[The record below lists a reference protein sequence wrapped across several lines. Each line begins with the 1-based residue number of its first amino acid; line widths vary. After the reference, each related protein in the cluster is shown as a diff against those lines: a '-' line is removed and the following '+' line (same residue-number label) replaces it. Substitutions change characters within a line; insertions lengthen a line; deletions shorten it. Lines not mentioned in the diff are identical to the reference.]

1 MKIDR
6 RSFLSF
12 LIGGAA
18 GTALSPLPWKMTDDI
33 AIWTQ
38 MWPWVPI
45 PEKGEVSTVTSACT
59 LCPGGCGISVRK
71 VDDRVVKI
79 EGLEGHPIN
88 NGGLCTLGLAGAQL
102 LYGTRRVKAPMKNVG
117 GRLVEISWEEA
128 LGDISAR
135 LKELRENGQP
145 HRVGCIAGTDRGTV
159 PELLNRFLTVYG
171 SSQFFRVPSIQD
183 TYELTLYL
191 MQGVRASAGFDFENA
206 DFVLSFGS
214 GLLDGW
220 GAPVNIFQA
229 HSRWCERGG
238 KLVQIEPRQSRT
250 AAKADRWIPINPG
263 SEGALALG
271 LAGVI
276 IQESL
281 YDADFVDRQSSGF
294 DAWRILVLDNYD
306 MESTANITGVEP
318 SVIVKLARD
327 FAGARKPLAVCGRGK
342 GQSPGSLKEVMA
354 VHALNALVGGIG
366 RQGGVRAVPEPDYI
380 DWPEPEM
387 DAVAAAGM
395 QQARVDQAGGSQ
407 YPHARYLL
415 NRLPEAVNSSADS
428 PLQVLFVSDAN
439 PCYSL
444 PNSKAFT
451 DAFKKIP
458 MVVSFSSYLG
468 ETAELADFILP
479 SPIYLEQYE
488 DRPIAAGYPLPIV
501 NLTRPVVEPLF
512 NTRSVGDVVIE
523 LARSLGGTVA
533 AAFPW
538 EDYQS
543 CLKET
548 LGDKWTLLNEKG
560 YWSDGKYGSG
570 AQPATF
576 ETKSSRFEFTNDEID
591 AMTRFAP
598 VEPEGDKTAFP
609 LVLVPYDTMRLW
621 NGYIGDPPFVIKIVP
636 DTVLKNNDVL
646 IEVNPATASQ
656 LNLKDGQAANLATPR
671 GTARVRVHLFE
682 GIMPGVV
689 ALPTGLGHTAYG
701 KFLAGKGANVN
712 SLIGSIED
720 TAAGYDA
727 VWGIRA
733 KLDKA

>member
-1 MKIDR
+1 
-6 RSFLSF
+6 
-12 LIGGAA
+12 
-18 GTALSPLPWKMTDDI
+18 
-33 AIWTQ
+33 
-38 MWPWVPI
+38 
-45 PEKGEVSTVTSACT
+45 
-59 LCPGGCGISVRK
+59 
-71 VDDRVVKI
+71 
-79 EGLEGHPIN
+79 
-88 NGGLCTLGLAGAQL
+88 
-102 LYGTRRVKAPMKNVG
+102 
-117 GRLVEISWEEA
+117 
-128 LGDISAR
+128 
-135 LKELRENGQP
+135 
-145 HRVGCIAGTDRGTV
+145 
-159 PELLNRFLTVYG
+159 
-171 SSQFFRVPSIQD
+171 
-183 TYELTLYL
+183 
-191 MQGVRASAGFDFENA
+191 
-206 DFVLSFGS
+206 
-214 GLLDGW
+214 
-220 GAPVNIFQA
+220 
-229 HSRWCERGG
+229 
-238 KLVQIEPRQSRT
+238 
-250 AAKADRWIPINPG
+250 
-263 SEGALALG
+263 
-271 LAGVI
+271 
-276 IQESL
+276 
-281 YDADFVDRQSSGF
+281 
-294 DAWRILVLDNYD
+294 
-306 MESTANITGVEP
+306 
-318 SVIVKLARD
+318 VIVKLARD

-415 NRLPEAVNSSADS
+415 NRLPEAVNSSADA

-444 PNSKAFT
+444 PNSKAFA

-533 AAFPW
+533 TAFPW

-548 LGDKWTLLNEKG
+548 LGDKWTVLSEKG
-560 YWSDGKYGSG
+560 YWSDEKYGSG
-570 AQPATF
+570 GQPATF
-576 ETKSSRFEFTNDEID
+576 ETKSSRFEFTNAEID

-636 DTVLKNNDVL
+636 DTVLKNNDALV
-646 IEVNPATASQ
+646 EVNPATARQ
-656 LNLKDGQAANLATPR
+656 LNLKDGQTANLATPR

-712 SLIGSIED
+712 ALIGSIED
-720 TAAGYDA
+720 AATGYDA

>member
-1 MKIDR
+1 MKVDR

-18 GTALSPLPWKMTDDI
+18 GTALSPLPWKLTDDI
-33 AIWTQ
+33 SIWTQ

-45 PEKGEVSTVTSACT
+45 PEKGEVSYVTSACT

-79 EGLEGHPIN
+79 EGLAGHPIN
-88 NGGLCTLGLAGAQL
+88 DGGLCTLGLAGAQL
-102 LYGTRRVKAPMKNVG
+102 LYGPQRVKAPMKKVG

-128 LGDISAR
+128 LGEIAAR
-135 LKELRENGQP
+135 LKELRESGQP
-145 HRVGCIAGTDRGTV
+145 HRVACIAGTDRGTV

-171 SSQFFRVPSIQD
+171 SPQFFRVPSIQD

-206 DFVLSFGS
+206 DYVLSFGS

-220 GAPVNIFQA
+220 GTPVNIFQA

-263 SEGALALG
+263 TEGALALG

-276 IQESL
+276 VKESL
-281 YDADFVDRQSSGF
+281 YNADFVNTQSSGF
-294 DAWRILVLDNYD
+294 DSWQRVLLENYD
-306 MESTANITGVEP
+306 TESAAKMTGVDP
-318 SVIVKLARD
+318 STIAKLARD

-342 GQSPGSLKEVMA
+342 GQTPGSLKEVMA

-366 RQGGVRAVPEPDYI
+366 RQGGVRTVPEPDYI

-395 QQARVDQAGGSQ
+395 QQGRVDQAGGSQ

-428 PLQVLFVSDAN
+428 PIQVLFVSDAN

-444 PNSKAFT
+444 PNSKAFA

-468 ETAELADFILP
+468 ETAALADYILP
-479 SPIYLEQYE
+479 SPSYLEQYE
-488 DRPIAAGYPLPIV
+488 DRPIAAGYPRPIV
-501 NLTRPVVEPLF
+501 NLTRPVVASLF

-538 EDYQS
+538 DDHQT

-548 LGDKWTLLNEKG
+548 LGDKWAVLNDKG
-560 YWSDGKYGSG
+560 YWADEKFGSG
-570 AQPATF
+570 GQPATF
-576 ETKSSRFEFTNDEID
+576 ETKSSRFEFTNAEIE
-591 AMTRFAP
+591 AMAGFAP
-598 VEPEGDKTAFP
+598 VEPEGDKAAFP
-609 LVLVPYDTMRLW
+609 LVLVPYDTMQLW

-656 LNLKDGQAANLATPR
+656 LGLQDGQTAKLTTPH

-701 KFLAGKGANVN
+701 NFLAGKGVNVN
-712 SLIGSIED
+712 ALIGSIED
-720 TAAGYDA
+720 AATGYDA

-733 KLDKA
+733 KIDKA

>member
-1 MKIDR
+1 
-6 RSFLSF
+6 
-12 LIGGAA
+12 
-18 GTALSPLPWKMTDDI
+18 
-33 AIWTQ
+33 
-38 MWPWVPI
+38 
-45 PEKGEVSTVTSACT
+45 
-59 LCPGGCGISVRK
+59 ISVRK

-79 EGLEGHPIN
+79 EGLAGHPIN
-88 NGGLCTLGLAGAQL
+88 DGGLCTLGLAGAQL
-102 LYGTRRVKAPMKNVG
+102 LYGPQRVKAPMKNVG
-117 GRLVEISWEEA
+117 GRLVEISWQEA
-128 LGDISAR
+128 LGEIAAR
-135 LKELRENGQP
+135 LKELRESGQP
-145 HRVGCIAGTDRGTV
+145 HRVACIAGTDRGTV

-171 SSQFFRVPSIQD
+171 SPQFFRVPSIQD
-183 TYELTLYL
+183 TYELALYL

-206 DFVLSFGS
+206 DYVLSFGS

-220 GAPVNIFQA
+220 GTPVNIFQA

-263 SEGALALG
+263 TEGALALG

-276 IQESL
+276 VKESL
-281 YDADFVDRQSSGF
+281 YNADFVNTQSSGF
-294 DAWRILVLDNYD
+294 DSWQRVLLENYD
-306 MESTANITGVEP
+306 TESAAKMTGVDP
-318 SVIVKLARD
+318 STIARLARD

-342 GQSPGSLKEVMA
+342 GQTPGSLKEVMA

-366 RQGGVRAVPEPDYI
+366 RQGGVRTVPEPDYI

-395 QQARVDQAGGSQ
+395 QQGRVDQAGGSQ

-428 PLQVLFVSDAN
+428 PIQVLFVSDAN

-444 PNSKAFT
+444 PNSKAFA

-468 ETAELADFILP
+468 ETAALADYILP
-479 SPIYLEQYE
+479 SPSYLEQYE
-488 DRPIAAGYPLPIV
+488 DRPIAAGYPRPIV
-501 NLTRPVVEPLF
+501 NLTRPVVASLF

-538 EDYQS
+538 DDHQT

-548 LGDKWTLLNEKG
+548 LGDKWAVLNDKG
-560 YWSDGKYGSG
+560 YWADEKFGSG
-570 AQPATF
+570 GQPATF
-576 ETKSSRFEFTNDEID
+576 ETKSSRFEFTNAEIE
-591 AMTRFAP
+591 AMAGFAP
-598 VEPEGDKTAFP
+598 VEPEGDKAAFP
-609 LVLVPYDTMRLW
+609 LVLVPYDTMQLW

-656 LNLKDGQAANLATPR
+656 LGLQDGQTAKLTTPH

-701 KFLAGKGANVN
+701 NFLAGKGVNVN
-712 SLIGSIED
+712 ALIGSIED
-720 TAAGYDA
+720 AATGYDA

-733 KLDKA
+733 KIDKA

>member
-1 MKIDR
+1 
-6 RSFLSF
+6 
-12 LIGGAA
+12 
-18 GTALSPLPWKMTDDI
+18 
-33 AIWTQ
+33 
-38 MWPWVPI
+38 
-45 PEKGEVSTVTSACT
+45 
-59 LCPGGCGISVRK
+59 
-71 VDDRVVKI
+71 
-79 EGLEGHPIN
+79 
-88 NGGLCTLGLAGAQL
+88 
-102 LYGTRRVKAPMKNVG
+102 MKNVG

-171 SSQFFRVPSIQD
+171 SPQFFRVPSIQD

-415 NRLPEAVNSSADS
+415 NRLPESVNSSADS
-428 PLQVLFVSDAN
+428 PLQVLFVSDVN

-458 MVVSFSSYLG
+458 MVISFSSYLG

-560 YWSDGKYGSG
+560 YWSDEKYRSG
-570 AQPATF
+570 GQPATF

-598 VEPEGDKTAFP
+598 VEPEGDKAAFP

-656 LNLKDGQAANLATPR
+656 LNLKDGQTANLATPR

-712 SLIGSIED
+712 ALIGSIED
-720 TAAGYDA
+720 TATGYDA

>member
-1 MKIDR
+1 
-6 RSFLSF
+6 
-12 LIGGAA
+12 
-18 GTALSPLPWKMTDDI
+18 
-33 AIWTQ
+33 

-281 YDADFVDRQSSGF
+281 YDVDFVDRQSSGF

-451 DAFKKIP
+451 NAFKKIP

-570 AQPATF
+570 GQPATF

>member
-1 MKIDR
+1 MKVDR

-18 GTALSPLPWKMTDDI
+18 GTALSPLPWKLTDDI
-33 AIWTQ
+33 SIWTQ
-38 MWPWVPI
+38 MWPWVPV
-45 PEKGEVSTVTSACT
+45 PERGEVTHVTSACT

-79 EGLEGHPIN
+79 EGLEGHPVN
-88 NGGLCTLGLAGAQL
+88 DGGLCTLGLAGAQL
-102 LYGTRRVKAPMKNVG
+102 LYGPQRVKSPMKNVD
-117 GRLVEISWEEA
+117 GRFVEISWEGA
-128 LGDISAR
+128 LGEIAAR
-135 LKELRENGQP
+135 LKELRESGQP
-145 HRVGCIAGTDRGTV
+145 HRVACIAGTDRGTV

-171 SSQFFRVPSIQD
+171 SPQFFRVPSIQD
-183 TYELTLYL
+183 TYELTMYL
-191 MQGVRASAGFDFENA
+191 MQGVRASAGFDFEKA
-206 DFVLSFGS
+206 DYVLSFGS

-250 AAKADRWIPINPG
+250 AAKSDSWIPINPG
-263 SEGALALG
+263 TEGVLALSM
-271 LAGVI
+271 AGVI
-276 IQESL
+276 VKEAL
-281 YDADFVDRQSSGF
+281 YNADFVNHQASGF
-294 DAWRILVLDNYD
+294 DSWQRLVLESYD
-306 MESTANITGVEP
+306 TESAAKMTGVDP
-318 SVIVKLARD
+318 STIVKLARE

-342 GQSPGSLKEVMA
+342 GQTPGSLKEVMA

-366 RQGGVRAVPEPDYI
+366 RQGGVRTVPEPDYI

-395 QQARVDQAGGSQ
+395 QQGRVDQAGGSQ

-428 PLQVLFVSDAN
+428 PIQVLFVSDAN
-439 PCYSL
+439 PSYSL
-444 PNSKAFT
+444 PNSKAFA

-468 ETAELADFILP
+468 ETAELADLILP
-479 SPIYLEQYE
+479 SPSYLEQYE
-488 DRPIAAGYPLPIV
+488 DRPIAAGYARPIV

-533 AAFPW
+533 TAFPW
-538 EDYQS
+538 DDYRS

-548 LGDKWTLLNEKG
+548 LGDKWTVLTDKG
-560 YWSDGKYGSG
+560 YWTDEKFGSAGK
-570 AQPATF
+570 PATF
-576 ETKSSRFEFTNDEID
+576 ETKSSRFEFSNAEID
-591 AMTRFAP
+591 ALARFAP
-598 VEPEGDKTAFP
+598 VEPEGDIAAFP

-621 NGYIGDPPFVIKIVP
+621 DGYIGNPPFVIKIVP
-636 DTVLKNNDVL
+636 DTVLKNNDGL
-646 IEVNPATASQ
+646 IEINPATADKFGLQ
-656 LNLKDGQAANLATPR
+656 DGQAAKLTTPR

-682 GIMPGVV
+682 GIMPGLVS
-689 ALPTGLGHTAYG
+689 LPTGLGHTAHS
-701 KFLAGKGANVN
+701 KFLAGKGVNVN
-712 SLIGSIED
+712 ALIGSVED
-720 TAAGYDA
+720 AATGYEA

>member
-1 MKIDR
+1 
-6 RSFLSF
+6 
-12 LIGGAA
+12 
-18 GTALSPLPWKMTDDI
+18 
-33 AIWTQ
+33 
-38 MWPWVPI
+38 
-45 PEKGEVSTVTSACT
+45 
-59 LCPGGCGISVRK
+59 
-71 VDDRVVKI
+71 
-79 EGLEGHPIN
+79 
-88 NGGLCTLGLAGAQL
+88 
-102 LYGTRRVKAPMKNVG
+102 
-117 GRLVEISWEEA
+117 
-128 LGDISAR
+128 
-135 LKELRENGQP
+135 
-145 HRVGCIAGTDRGTV
+145 
-159 PELLNRFLTVYG
+159 
-171 SSQFFRVPSIQD
+171 
-183 TYELTLYL
+183 

-206 DFVLSFGS
+206 DYVLSFGS

-250 AAKADRWIPINPG
+250 AAKAAHWIPINPG
-263 SEGALALG
+263 TEGVLALS

-276 IQESL
+276 VKESL
-281 YDADFVDRQSSGF
+281 YNADFVNAQSSGF
-294 DAWRILVLDNYD
+294 DSWQRVLLENFDTERAAK
-306 MESTANITGVEP
+306 MTGVDP
-318 SVIVKLARD
+318 STISKLARD

-342 GQSPGSLKEVMA
+342 GQTPGSLKEVMA
-354 VHALNALVGGIG
+354 VHALNALVGGID

-395 QQARVDQAGGSQ
+395 QQGRVDQAGGSQ

-428 PLQVLFVSDAN
+428 PIQVLFVSDAN
-439 PCYSL
+439 PSYSL
-444 PNSKAFT
+444 PNSKAFA
-451 DAFKKIP
+451 DAIKKIP

-479 SPIYLEQYE
+479 SPSYLEQYE
-488 DRPIAAGYPLPIV
+488 DRPVAAGYPLPIV

-538 EDYQS
+538 EDYQT

-548 LGDKWTLLNEKG
+548 LGDKWTVLNEKG
-560 YWSDGKYGSG
+560 YWADEKLGSG
-570 AQPATF
+570 GQPVTF
-576 ETKSSRFEFTNDEID
+576 ETKSSRFEFTNAEID
-591 AMTRFAP
+591 AMSRFAP
-598 VEPEGDKTAFP
+598 IEPEGDKAAFP
-609 LVLVPYDTMRLW
+609 LVLIPYDTMQLW

-656 LNLKDGQAANLATPR
+656 LNLQDGQTVNLTTPR
-671 GTARVRVHLFE
+671 GSARVRVHLFE

-712 SLIGSIED
+712 ALIGSIED
-720 TAAGYDA
+720 ATTGYEA

>member
-1 MKIDR
+1 
-6 RSFLSF
+6 
-12 LIGGAA
+12 
-18 GTALSPLPWKMTDDI
+18 
-33 AIWTQ
+33 
-38 MWPWVPI
+38 
-45 PEKGEVSTVTSACT
+45 
-59 LCPGGCGISVRK
+59 
-71 VDDRVVKI
+71 VVKI
-79 EGLEGHPIN
+79 EGLAGHPIN
-88 NGGLCTLGLAGAQL
+88 DGGLCTLGLAGAQL
-102 LYGTRRVKAPMKNVG
+102 LYGPQRVKAPMKKVG

-128 LGDISAR
+128 LGEIAAR
-135 LKELRENGQP
+135 LKELRESGQP
-145 HRVGCIAGTDRGTV
+145 HRVACIAGTDRGTV

-171 SSQFFRVPSIQD
+171 SPQFFRVPSIQD

-191 MQGVRASAGFDFENA
+191 MQGVRASAGFDFENT
-206 DFVLSFGS
+206 DYVLSFGS

-220 GAPVNIFQA
+220 GTPVNIFQA

-263 SEGALALG
+263 TEGALALG

-276 IQESL
+276 VKESL
-281 YDADFVDRQSSGF
+281 YNADFVNTQSSGF
-294 DAWRILVLDNYD
+294 DSWQRVLLENYD
-306 MESTANITGVEP
+306 TESAAKMTGVDP
-318 SVIVKLARD
+318 STIAKLARD

-342 GQSPGSLKEVMA
+342 GQTPGSLKEVMA

-366 RQGGVRAVPEPDYI
+366 RQGGVRTVPEPDYI

-395 QQARVDQAGGSQ
+395 QQGRVDQAGGSQ

-428 PLQVLFVSDAN
+428 PIQVLFVSDAN

-444 PNSKAFT
+444 PNSKAFA

-468 ETAELADFILP
+468 ETAALADYILP
-479 SPIYLEQYE
+479 SPSYLEQYE
-488 DRPIAAGYPLPIV
+488 DRPIAAGYPRPIV
-501 NLTRPVVEPLF
+501 NLTRPVVASLF

-538 EDYQS
+538 DDHQT

-548 LGDKWTLLNEKG
+548 LGDKWAVLNDKG
-560 YWSDGKYGSG
+560 YWADEKFGSG
-570 AQPATF
+570 GQPATF
-576 ETKSSRFEFTNDEID
+576 ETKSSRFEFTNAEIE
-591 AMTRFAP
+591 AMAGFAP
-598 VEPEGDKTAFP
+598 VEPEGDKAAFP
-609 LVLVPYDTMRLW
+609 LVLVPYDTMQLW

-656 LNLKDGQAANLATPR
+656 LGLQDGQTAKLTTPH

-701 KFLAGKGANVN
+701 NFLAGKGVNVN
-712 SLIGSIED
+712 ALIGSIED
-720 TAAGYDA
+720 AATGYDA

-733 KLDKA
+733 KIDKA

>member
-12 LIGGAA
+12 LVGGAA
-18 GTALSPLPWKMTDDI
+18 GTALSPLPWKLTDDI
-33 AIWTQ
+33 SIWTQ

-45 PEKGEVSTVTSACT
+45 PEKGEVSTVASACT

-102 LYGTRRVKAPMKNVG
+102 LYGPQRVKTPMKNVG

-135 LKELRENGQP
+135 LKELRENEQP

-171 SSQFFRVPSIQD
+171 SPQFFRVPSIQD
-183 TYELTLYL
+183 TFELTLYL

-206 DFVLSFGS
+206 DYVLSFGS

-238 KLVQIEPRQSRT
+238 KLIQIEPRQSRT

-271 LAGVI
+271 LASVI

-306 MESTANITGVEP
+306 MERTANITGVEP

-342 GQSPGSLKEVMA
+342 GQSPGSLNEVMA

-395 QQARVDQAGGSQ
+395 QQARVDQAGSSQ

-488 DRPIAAGYPLPIV
+488 DRPIEAGYPLPIV

-560 YWSDGKYGSG
+560 YWSDEKYGSG
-570 AQPATF
+570 GQPATF
-576 ETKSSRFEFTNDEID
+576 ETKSSRFEFTNAEID
-591 AMTRFAP
+591 AMTLFAP
-598 VEPEGDKTAFP
+598 VEPEGDKAAFP

-621 NGYIGDPPFVIKIVP
+621 NGYIGDPPFIIKIVP

-656 LNLKDGQAANLATPR
+656 LNLKDGQTANLATPR
-671 GTARVRVHLFE
+671 GAAKVRVHLFE

-689 ALPTGLGHTAYG
+689 ALPTGLGHTGYG

-712 SLIGSIED
+712 ALIGSIED
-720 TAAGYDA
+720 AATGYDA

>member
-102 LYGTRRVKAPMKNVG
+102 LYGPRRVKAPMKNVG

-458 MVVSFSSYLG
+458 LVVSFSSYLG

-570 AQPATF
+570 GQPATF

-636 DTVLKNNDVL
+636 ETVLKNNDVL

-720 TAAGYDA
+720 TAAGYEA

>member
-1 MKIDR
+1 MKVDR

-12 LIGGAA
+12 LVGGAA
-18 GTALSPLPWKMTDDI
+18 GTALSPLPWKLTDDI
-33 AIWTQ
+33 SIWTQ

-45 PEKGEVSTVTSACT
+45 PEKGEVSYVTSACT

-71 VDDRVVKI
+71 VDERVVKI
-79 EGLEGHPIN
+79 EGLAGHPIN
-88 NGGLCTLGLAGAQL
+88 DGGLCTLGLAGAQL
-102 LYGTRRVKAPMKNVG
+102 LYGPQRVKAPMKKVG

-128 LGDISAR
+128 LGEIAAR
-135 LKELRENGQP
+135 LKELRESGQA
-145 HRVGCIAGTDRGTV
+145 HHVACIAGTDRGTV
-159 PELLNRFLTVYG
+159 PELLNRLLTVYG
-171 SSQFFRVPSIQD
+171 SPQFFRVPSIQD

-191 MQGVRASAGFDFENA
+191 MQGVRASAGFDFENT
-206 DFVLSFGS
+206 DYVLSFGS

-220 GAPVNIFQA
+220 GTPVNIFQA

-250 AAKADRWIPINPG
+250 AAKADSWIPINPG
-263 SEGALALG
+263 TEGALALG

-276 IQESL
+276 VKESL
-281 YDADFVDRQSSGF
+281 YNADFVNTQSSGF
-294 DAWRILVLDNYD
+294 ESWQRVLLENYD
-306 MESTANITGVEP
+306 TESAAKMTGVDP
-318 SVIVKLARD
+318 STIAKLARD

-342 GQSPGSLKEVMA
+342 GQTPGSLKEVMA

-366 RQGGVRAVPEPDYI
+366 RQGGVRTVPEPDYI

-395 QQARVDQAGGSQ
+395 QQGRVDQAGGSQ

-428 PLQVLFVSDAN
+428 PIQVLFVSEAN

-444 PNSKAFT
+444 PNSKAFA

-468 ETAELADFILP
+468 ETAALADYILP
-479 SPIYLEQYE
+479 SPSYLEQYE
-488 DRPIAAGYPLPIV
+488 DRPIAAGYPRPIV

-538 EDYQS
+538 DDHQT

-548 LGDKWTLLNEKG
+548 LGDKWAVLNDKG
-560 YWSDGKYGSG
+560 YWADEKSGSG
-570 AQPATF
+570 GQPATF
-576 ETKSSRFEFTNDEID
+576 ETKSSRFEFTNAEID
-591 AMTRFAP
+591 AMARFAP
-598 VEPEGDKTAFP
+598 VEPEGDKAAFP
-609 LVLVPYDTMRLW
+609 LVLVPYDTMQLW

-646 IEVNPATASQ
+646 IEINPATASQ
-656 LNLKDGQAANLATPR
+656 LGLQDGQTANLTTPR

-701 KFLAGKGANVN
+701 KFLAGKGVNVN
-712 SLIGSIED
+712 ALIGSIED
-720 TAAGYDA
+720 AATGYDA

>member
-102 LYGTRRVKAPMKNVG
+102 LYGPRRVKAPMKNVG

-458 MVVSFSSYLG
+458 LVVSFSSYLG

-512 NTRSVGDVVIE
+512 NTRTVGDVVIE

-570 AQPATF
+570 GQPATF

-636 DTVLKNNDVL
+636 ETVLKNNDVL

-720 TAAGYDA
+720 TAAGYEA

>member
-1 MKIDR
+1 MKVDR

-18 GTALSPLPWKMTDDI
+18 GTALSPLPWKLTDDI
-33 AIWTQ
+33 SIWTQ
-38 MWPWVPI
+38 MWPWVPV
-45 PEKGEVSTVTSACT
+45 PERGEVTHVTSACT

-79 EGLEGHPIN
+79 EGLEGHPVN
-88 NGGLCTLGLAGAQL
+88 DGGLCTLGLAGAQL
-102 LYGTRRVKAPMKNVG
+102 LYGPQRVKSPMKKVG
-117 GRLVEISWEEA
+117 GRLVEISWEGA
-128 LGDISAR
+128 LGEIAAR
-135 LKELRENGQP
+135 LKELRESGQP
-145 HRVGCIAGTDRGTV
+145 HRVACIAGTDRGTV

-171 SSQFFRVPSIQD
+171 SPQFFRVPSIQD

-206 DFVLSFGS
+206 DYVLSFGS
-214 GLLDGW
+214 GLFDGW

-250 AAKADRWIPINPG
+250 AAKADSWIPINPG
-263 SEGALALG
+263 TEGALALG

-276 IQESL
+276 VKESL
-281 YDADFVDRQSSGF
+281 YNADFVNTQSSGF
-294 DAWRILVLDNYD
+294 DSWQRLVLENYD
-306 MESTANITGVEP
+306 TESAAKMTGVDP
-318 SVIVKLARD
+318 STIAKLARD

-342 GQSPGSLKEVMA
+342 GQTPGSLKEVMA

-366 RQGGVRAVPEPDYI
+366 RQGGVRTVPEPDYI

-395 QQARVDQAGGSQ
+395 QQGRVDQAGGSQ

-428 PLQVLFVSDAN
+428 PIQVLFVSDAN
-439 PCYSL
+439 PSYSL
-444 PNSKAFT
+444 PNSKAFA

-468 ETAELADFILP
+468 ETAELADLILP
-479 SPIYLEQYE
+479 SPSYLEQYE
-488 DRPIAAGYPLPIV
+488 DRPIAAGYPRAIV

-538 EDYQS
+538 DDYWS

-548 LGDKWTLLNEKG
+548 LGDKWAVLNDKG
-560 YWSDGKYGSG
+560 YWADEKSGSG
-570 AQPATF
+570 GQPATF
-576 ETKSSRFEFTNDEID
+576 ETKSSRFEFTNAEID
-591 AMTRFAP
+591 ALARFAP
-598 VEPEGDKTAFP
+598 VEPEGDIAAFP

-621 NGYIGDPPFVIKIVP
+621 NGYIGNPPFVIKIVP
-636 DTVLKNNDVL
+636 DTVLKNNDGL

-656 LNLKDGQAANLATPR
+656 LGLQDGQAAKLTTPR

-682 GIMPGVV
+682 GIMPGLVS
-689 ALPTGLGHTAYG
+689 LPTGLGHTAHS
-701 KFLAGKGANVN
+701 KFLAGKGVNVN
-712 SLIGSIED
+712 ALIGSVED
-720 TAAGYDA
+720 AATGYEA

>member
-1 MKIDR
+1 MKVDR

-18 GTALSPLPWKMTDDI
+18 GTALSPLPWKLTDDI
-33 AIWTQ
+33 SIWTQ

-45 PEKGEVSTVTSACT
+45 PEKGEVSYVTSACT

-79 EGLEGHPIN
+79 EGLAGHPIN
-88 NGGLCTLGLAGAQL
+88 DGGLCTLGLAGAQL
-102 LYGTRRVKAPMKNVG
+102 LYGPQRVKAPMKKVG

-128 LGDISAR
+128 LGEIAVR
-135 LKELRENGQP
+135 LKKLRESGQA
-145 HRVGCIAGTDRGTV
+145 HHVACIAGTDRGTV

-171 SSQFFRVPSIQD
+171 SPQFFRVPSIQD

-191 MQGVRASAGFDFENA
+191 MQGVRASAGFDFENT
-206 DFVLSFGS
+206 DYVLSFGS

-220 GAPVNIFQA
+220 GTPVNIFQA

-250 AAKADRWIPINPG
+250 AAKADSWIPINPG
-263 SEGALALG
+263 TEGALALG

-276 IQESL
+276 VKESL
-281 YDADFVDRQSSGF
+281 YNADFVNTQSSGF
-294 DAWRILVLDNYD
+294 ESWQRVLLENYD
-306 MESTANITGVEP
+306 TESAAKMTGVDP
-318 SVIVKLARD
+318 STIAKLARD

-342 GQSPGSLKEVMA
+342 GQTPGSLKEVMA

-366 RQGGVRAVPEPDYI
+366 RQGGVRTVPEPDYI

-395 QQARVDQAGGSQ
+395 QQGRVDQAGGSQ

-428 PLQVLFVSDAN
+428 PIQVLFVSDAN

-444 PNSKAFT
+444 PNSKAFA

-468 ETAELADFILP
+468 ETAALADYILP
-479 SPIYLEQYE
+479 SPSYLEQYE
-488 DRPIAAGYPLPIV
+488 DRPIAAGYPRPIV

-538 EDYQS
+538 DDHQT

-548 LGDKWTLLNEKG
+548 LGDKWAVLNDKG
-560 YWSDGKYGSG
+560 YWADEKSGYGG
-570 AQPATF
+570 QPATF
-576 ETKSSRFEFTNDEID
+576 ETKSSRFEFTNAEID
-591 AMTRFAP
+591 AMARFAP
-598 VEPEGDKTAFP
+598 VEPEGDKAAFP
-609 LVLVPYDTMRLW
+609 LVLVPYDTMQLW

-646 IEVNPATASQ
+646 IEINPATASQ
-656 LNLKDGQAANLATPR
+656 LGLQDGQTADLTTPR

-701 KFLAGKGANVN
+701 SFLAGKGANVN
-712 SLIGSIED
+712 ALIGSIED
-720 TAAGYDA
+720 AATGYDA

>member
-1 MKIDR
+1 MKVDR

-18 GTALSPLPWKMTDDI
+18 GTALSPLPWKLTDDI
-33 AIWTQ
+33 SIWTQ
-38 MWPWVPI
+38 MWPWVPV
-45 PEKGEVSTVTSACT
+45 PERGEVTHVTSACT

-79 EGLEGHPIN
+79 EGLEGHPVN
-88 NGGLCTLGLAGAQL
+88 DGGLCTLGLAGAQL
-102 LYGTRRVKAPMKNVG
+102 LYGPQRVKSPMKNVD
-117 GRLVEISWEEA
+117 GRFVEISWEGA
-128 LGDISAR
+128 LGEIAAR
-135 LKELRENGQP
+135 LKELRESGQP
-145 HRVGCIAGTDRGTV
+145 HRVACIAGTDRGTV

-171 SSQFFRVPSIQD
+171 SPQFFRVPSIQD
-183 TYELTLYL
+183 TYELTMYL
-191 MQGVRASAGFDFENA
+191 MQGVRASAGFDFEKA
-206 DFVLSFGS
+206 DYVLSFGS

-250 AAKADRWIPINPG
+250 AAKSDSWIPINPG
-263 SEGALALG
+263 TEGVLALSM
-271 LAGVI
+271 AGVI
-276 IQESL
+276 VKEAL
-281 YDADFVDRQSSGF
+281 YNADFVNHQASGF
-294 DAWRILVLDNYD
+294 DSWQRLVLESYD
-306 MESTANITGVEP
+306 TESAAKMTGIEA
-318 SVIVKLARD
+318 STIVKLAKE

-342 GQSPGSLKEVMA
+342 GQTPGSLKEVMA

-366 RQGGVRAVPEPDYI
+366 RQGGVRTVPEPDYI

-395 QQARVDQAGGSQ
+395 QQGRVDQAGGSQ

-428 PLQVLFVSDAN
+428 PIQVLFVSDAN
-439 PCYSL
+439 PSYSL
-444 PNSKAFT
+444 PNSKAFA

-468 ETAELADFILP
+468 ETAELADLILP
-479 SPIYLEQYE
+479 SPSYLEQYE
-488 DRPIAAGYPLPIV
+488 DRPIAAGYARPIV

-533 AAFPW
+533 TAFPW
-538 EDYQS
+538 DDYRS

-548 LGDKWTLLNEKG
+548 LGDKWTVLTDKG
-560 YWSDGKYGSG
+560 YWTDEKFGSAGK
-570 AQPATF
+570 PATF
-576 ETKSSRFEFTNDEID
+576 ETKSSRFEFSNAEID
-591 AMTRFAP
+591 ALARFAP
-598 VEPEGDKTAFP
+598 VEPEGDIAAFP

-621 NGYIGDPPFVIKIVP
+621 DGYIGNPPFVIKIVP
-636 DTVLKNNDVL
+636 DTVLKNNDGL
-646 IEVNPATASQ
+646 IEINPATADKFGLQ
-656 LNLKDGQAANLATPR
+656 DGQAAKLTTPR

-682 GIMPGVV
+682 GIMPGLVS
-689 ALPTGLGHTAYG
+689 LPTGLGHTAHS
-701 KFLAGKGANVN
+701 KFLAGKGVNVN
-712 SLIGSIED
+712 ALIGSVED
-720 TAAGYDA
+720 AATGYEA

>member
-1 MKIDR
+1 MKVDR

-18 GTALSPLPWKMTDDI
+18 GTALSPLPWKLTDDI
-33 AIWTQ
+33 SIWTQ
-38 MWPWVPI
+38 MWPWVPV
-45 PEKGEVSTVTSACT
+45 PERGEVTHVTSACT

-79 EGLEGHPIN
+79 EGLEGHPVN
-88 NGGLCTLGLAGAQL
+88 DGGLCTLGLAGAQL
-102 LYGTRRVKAPMKNVG
+102 LYGPQRVKSPMKNVD
-117 GRLVEISWEEA
+117 GRFVEISWEGA
-128 LGDISAR
+128 LGEIAAR
-135 LKELRENGQP
+135 LKELRESGQP
-145 HRVGCIAGTDRGTV
+145 HRVACIAGTDRGTV

-171 SSQFFRVPSIQD
+171 SPQFFRVPSIQD
-183 TYELTLYL
+183 TYELTMYL
-191 MQGVRASAGFDFENA
+191 MQGVRASAGFDFEKA
-206 DFVLSFGS
+206 DYVLSFGS

-250 AAKADRWIPINPG
+250 AAKSDSWIPINPG
-263 SEGALALG
+263 TEGVLALSM
-271 LAGVI
+271 AGVI
-276 IQESL
+276 VKEAL
-281 YDADFVDRQSSGF
+281 YNADFVNHQASGF
-294 DAWRILVLDNYD
+294 DSWQRLVLESYD
-306 MESTANITGVEP
+306 TESAAKMTGVDP
-318 SVIVKLARD
+318 STIVKLARE

-342 GQSPGSLKEVMA
+342 GQTPGSLKEVMA

-366 RQGGVRAVPEPDYI
+366 RQGGVRTVPEPDYI

-395 QQARVDQAGGSQ
+395 QQGRVDQAGGSQ

-428 PLQVLFVSDAN
+428 PIQVLFVSDAN
-439 PCYSL
+439 PSYSL
-444 PNSKAFT
+444 PNSKAFA

-468 ETAELADFILP
+468 ETAELADLILP
-479 SPIYLEQYE
+479 SPSYLEQYE
-488 DRPIAAGYPLPIV
+488 DRPIAAGYARPIV

-538 EDYQS
+538 DDYRS

-548 LGDKWTLLNEKG
+548 LGDKWTVLTDKG
-560 YWSDGKYGSG
+560 YWTDEKFGSAGK
-570 AQPATF
+570 PATF
-576 ETKSSRFEFTNDEID
+576 ETKSSRFEFSNAEID
-591 AMTRFAP
+591 ALARFAP
-598 VEPEGDKTAFP
+598 VEPEGDIAAFP

-621 NGYIGDPPFVIKIVP
+621 DGYIGNPPFVIKIVP
-636 DTVLKNNDVL
+636 DTVLKNNDGL
-646 IEVNPATASQ
+646 IEINPATADKFGLQ
-656 LNLKDGQAANLATPR
+656 DGQAAKLTTPR

-682 GIMPGVV
+682 GIMPGLVS
-689 ALPTGLGHTAYG
+689 LPTGLGHTAHS
-701 KFLAGKGANVN
+701 KFLAGKGVNVN
-712 SLIGSIED
+712 ALIGSVED
-720 TAAGYDA
+720 AATGYEA

>member
-102 LYGTRRVKAPMKNVG
+102 LYGPRRVKAPMKNVG

-458 MVVSFSSYLG
+458 LVVSFSSYLG

-512 NTRSVGDVVIE
+512 NTRTIGDVVIE

-570 AQPATF
+570 GQPATF

-636 DTVLKNNDVL
+636 ETVLKNNDVL

-720 TAAGYDA
+720 TAAGYEA

>member
-1 MKIDR
+1 
-6 RSFLSF
+6 
-12 LIGGAA
+12 
-18 GTALSPLPWKMTDDI
+18 
-33 AIWTQ
+33 
-38 MWPWVPI
+38 
-45 PEKGEVSTVTSACT
+45 
-59 LCPGGCGISVRK
+59 
-71 VDDRVVKI
+71 
-79 EGLEGHPIN
+79 
-88 NGGLCTLGLAGAQL
+88 
-102 LYGTRRVKAPMKNVG
+102 
-117 GRLVEISWEEA
+117 
-128 LGDISAR
+128 
-135 LKELRENGQP
+135 
-145 HRVGCIAGTDRGTV
+145 
-159 PELLNRFLTVYG
+159 
-171 SSQFFRVPSIQD
+171 
-183 TYELTLYL
+183 
-191 MQGVRASAGFDFENA
+191 
-206 DFVLSFGS
+206 
-214 GLLDGW
+214 
-220 GAPVNIFQA
+220 
-229 HSRWCERGG
+229 
-238 KLVQIEPRQSRT
+238 
-250 AAKADRWIPINPG
+250 
-263 SEGALALG
+263 
-271 LAGVI
+271 VI

-294 DAWRILVLDNYD
+294 DAWRILVLDHYD
-306 MESTANITGVEP
+306 MESTANITGVDP

-366 RQGGVRAVPEPDYI
+366 RQGGVRAVPEPAYI

-395 QQARVDQAGGSQ
+395 QQERVDQAGGSQ

-415 NRLPEAVNSSADS
+415 NRLPEAVNSSADA

-444 PNSKAFT
+444 PNSKAFA

-533 AAFPW
+533 TAFPW

-548 LGDKWTLLNEKG
+548 LGDKWTVLSEKG
-560 YWSDGKYGSG
+560 YWSDEKYGSG
-570 AQPATF
+570 GQPATF
-576 ETKSSRFEFTNDEID
+576 ETKSSRFEFTNAEID

-636 DTVLKNNDVL
+636 DTVLKNNDALV
-646 IEVNPATASQ
+646 EVNPATARQ
-656 LNLKDGQAANLATPR
+656 LNLKDGQTANLATPR

-712 SLIGSIED
+712 ALIGSIED
-720 TAAGYDA
+720 AATGYDA

>member
-1 MKIDR
+1 
-6 RSFLSF
+6 
-12 LIGGAA
+12 
-18 GTALSPLPWKMTDDI
+18 I
-33 AIWTQ
+33 A
-38 MWPWVPI
+38 
-45 PEKGEVSTVTSACT
+45 
-59 LCPGGCGISVRK
+59 
-71 VDDRVVKI
+71 
-79 EGLEGHPIN
+79 
-88 NGGLCTLGLAGAQL
+88 
-102 LYGTRRVKAPMKNVG
+102 
-117 GRLVEISWEEA
+117 
-128 LGDISAR
+128 AR
-135 LKELRENGQP
+135 LKELRESGQP
-145 HRVGCIAGTDRGTV
+145 HRVACIAGTDRGTV

-171 SSQFFRVPSIQD
+171 SPQFFRVPSIQD

-191 MQGVRASAGFDFENA
+191 MQGVRASAGFDFENT
-206 DFVLSFGS
+206 DYVLSFGS

-220 GAPVNIFQA
+220 GTPVNIFQA

-263 SEGALALG
+263 TEGALALG

-276 IQESL
+276 VKESL
-281 YDADFVDRQSSGF
+281 YNADFVNTQSSGF
-294 DAWRILVLDNYD
+294 DSWQRVLLENYD
-306 MESTANITGVEP
+306 TESAAKMTGVDP
-318 SVIVKLARD
+318 STIARLARD

-342 GQSPGSLKEVMA
+342 GQTPGSLKEVMA

-366 RQGGVRAVPEPDYI
+366 RQGGVRTVPEPDYI

-395 QQARVDQAGGSQ
+395 QQGRVDQAGGSQ

-428 PLQVLFVSDAN
+428 PIQVLFVSDAN

-444 PNSKAFT
+444 PNSKAFA

-468 ETAELADFILP
+468 ETAALADYILP
-479 SPIYLEQYE
+479 SPSYLEQYE
-488 DRPIAAGYPLPIV
+488 DRPIAAGYPRPIV
-501 NLTRPVVEPLF
+501 NLTRPVVASLF

-538 EDYQS
+538 DDHQT

-548 LGDKWTLLNEKG
+548 LGDKWAVLNDKG
-560 YWSDGKYGSG
+560 YWADEKFGSG
-570 AQPATF
+570 GQPATF
-576 ETKSSRFEFTNDEID
+576 ETKSSRFEFTNAEIE
-591 AMTRFAP
+591 AMAGFAP
-598 VEPEGDKTAFP
+598 VEPEGDKAAFP
-609 LVLVPYDTMRLW
+609 LVLVPYDTMQLW

-656 LNLKDGQAANLATPR
+656 LGLQDGQTAKLTTPH

-701 KFLAGKGANVN
+701 NFLAGKGVNVN
-712 SLIGSIED
+712 ALIGSIED
-720 TAAGYDA
+720 AATGYDA

-733 KLDKA
+733 KIDKA

>member
-6 RSFLSF
+6 RSFLSI

-33 AIWTQ
+33 SIWTQ

-102 LYGTRRVKAPMKNVG
+102 LYGPRRVKAPMKNVG

-395 QQARVDQAGGSQ
+395 QQTRVDQAGGSQ

-560 YWSDGKYGSG
+560 YWSDEKYGSG
-570 AQPATF
+570 GQPATF
-576 ETKSSRFEFTNDEID
+576 ETKSSRFEFANDEID

-598 VEPEGDKTAFP
+598 VEPEGDKAAFP
-609 LVLVPYDTMRLW
+609 LVLVSYDTMRLW

-656 LNLKDGQAANLATPR
+656 LNLKDGQTANLATPR
-671 GTARVRVHLFE
+671 GTARVRVPLFE

-720 TAAGYDA
+720 TATGYDA

-733 KLDKA
+733 KLEKA

>member
-18 GTALSPLPWKMTDDI
+18 GTALSPLPWKLTDDI
-33 AIWTQ
+33 SIWTQ

-71 VDDRVVKI
+71 VDERVVKI

-88 NGGLCTLGLAGAQL
+88 DGGLCALGLAGAQL
-102 LYGTRRVKAPMKNVG
+102 LYWPQRVKAPMKNVG

-135 LKELRENGQP
+135 LKELRESGQP
-145 HRVGCIAGTDRGTV
+145 HRVACIAGTDRGTV
-159 PELLNRFLTVYG
+159 PELLTRFLTVYG
-171 SSQFFRVPSIQD
+171 SPQFFRIPSIQD

-206 DFVLSFGS
+206 DYVLSFGS

-250 AAKADRWIPINPG
+250 AAKANRWIPINPG
-263 SEGALALG
+263 TEGVLALS

-276 IQESL
+276 VKKSL
-281 YDADFVDRQSSGF
+281 YNTDFVNDQSSGF
-294 DAWRILVLDNYD
+294 DSWQRVLLENYGT
-306 MESTANITGVEP
+306 ESAAKITGIDP
-318 SVIVKLARD
+318 STIDKLARD

-342 GQSPGSLKEVMA
+342 GQTPGSLKEVMA

-366 RQGGVRAVPEPDYI
+366 RQGGVRAVPDPDYI

-387 DAVAAAGM
+387 DGIAAAGM
-395 QQARVDQAGGSQ
+395 QQGRVDQAGGSQ

-428 PLQVLFVSDAN
+428 PIQVLFVSDAN

-451 DAFKKIP
+451 DAFNKIP

-468 ETAELADFILP
+468 ETAELADYILP

-488 DRPIAAGYPLPIV
+488 DRPVAAGYARPIV
-501 NLTRPVVEPLF
+501 NMTRPVVEPLF

-523 LARSLGGTVA
+523 MARSLGGTVA

-538 EDYQS
+538 DDYQT

-548 LGDKWTLLNEKG
+548 LGDKWIVLNDKG
-560 YWSDGKYGSG
+560 YWADEKFGSG
-570 AQPATF
+570 GQPAAF
-576 ETKSSRFEFTNDEID
+576 ETKSSRFEFTNAEID

-598 VEPEGDKTAFP
+598 VEPEGDKASFP

-621 NGYIGDPPFVIKIVP
+621 NGYIGEPPFVIKIVP

-646 IEVNPATASQ
+646 IEVNPVTAGQ
-656 LNLKDGQAANLATPR
+656 LDLRDGQTAKLTTPR

-712 SLIGSIED
+712 ALIGSIED
-720 TAAGYDA
+720 AATGYDA

>member
-33 AIWTQ
+33 SIWTQ

-102 LYGTRRVKAPMKNVG
+102 LYGPRRVKAPMKNVG

-458 MVVSFSSYLG
+458 LVVSFSSYLG

-512 NTRSVGDVVIE
+512 NTRTVGDVVIE

-560 YWSDGKYGSG
+560 YWSDEKYRSG
-570 AQPATF
+570 GQPATF

-636 DTVLKNNDVL
+636 ETVLKNNDVL

-656 LNLKDGQAANLATPR
+656 LNLKDGQTANLATPR

-720 TAAGYDA
+720 TAAGYEA

>member
-102 LYGTRRVKAPMKNVG
+102 LYGPRRVKAPMKNVG

-458 MVVSFSSYLG
+458 LVVSFSSYLG

-512 NTRSVGDVVIE
+512 NTRTVGDVVIE

-570 AQPATF
+570 GQPATF

-636 DTVLKNNDVL
+636 ETVLKNNDVL

>member
-12 LIGGAA
+12 LVGGAA
-18 GTALSPLPWKMTDDI
+18 GTALSPLPWKLTDDI
-33 AIWTQ
+33 SIWTQ

-45 PEKGEVSTVTSACT
+45 PEEGEVSTVASACT

-79 EGLEGHPIN
+79 EGLAGHPIN

-102 LYGTRRVKAPMKNVG
+102 LYGPQRVKAPMKNVG

-128 LGDISAR
+128 LADISAR
-135 LKELRENGQP
+135 LKELRESGQP

-171 SSQFFRVPSIQD
+171 SPQFFRVPSIHD

-191 MQGVRASAGFDFENA
+191 MQGVRASAGFDFANA

-263 SEGALALG
+263 TEGVLALG

-306 MESTANITGVEP
+306 MESTANITGVDP
-318 SVIVKLARD
+318 STIAQLARE

-342 GQSPGSLKEVMA
+342 GQRPGSLKEVMA

-366 RQGGVRAVPEPDYI
+366 RQGGVSAVPEPDYI

-395 QQARVDQAGGSQ
+395 QQERVDQAGSSQ

-415 NRLPEAVNSSADS
+415 NRLPEAVNSSAES

-444 PNSKAFT
+444 PNSKAFV

-479 SPIYLEQYE
+479 SPSYLEQYE
-488 DRPIAAGYPLPIV
+488 DRPIAAGYPLPII
-501 NLTRPVVEPLF
+501 NLTRPVIEPLF

-538 EDYQS
+538 EDYPS

-548 LGDKWTLLNEKG
+548 LGDKWTVLTEKG
-560 YWSDGKYGSG
+560 YWTDEKYGSG
-570 AQPATF
+570 RQPTIF
-576 ETKSSRFEFTNDEID
+576 ETKSSRFEFTNVEID

-598 VEPEGDKTAFP
+598 VEPEGDKAAYP
-609 LVLVPYDTMRLW
+609 LVLVPCDTMRLW

-636 DTVLKNNDVL
+636 DTVLKNNDALV
-646 IEVNPATASQ
+646 EVNPATARQ
-656 LNLKDGQAANLATPR
+656 LNLQDGQIAKLATPR

-682 GIMPGVV
+682 GIMPGLVG
-689 ALPTGLGHTAYG
+689 LPTGLGHTAYG

-712 SLIGSIED
+712 ALIGSIED
-720 TAAGYDA
+720 TATGYDA

-733 KLDKA
+733 QLDKA